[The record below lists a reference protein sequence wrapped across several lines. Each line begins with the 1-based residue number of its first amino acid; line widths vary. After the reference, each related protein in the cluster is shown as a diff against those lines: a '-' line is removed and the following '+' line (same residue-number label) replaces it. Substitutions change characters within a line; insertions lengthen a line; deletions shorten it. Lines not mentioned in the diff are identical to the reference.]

1 MTSFKGEIIETDTII
16 LALKKSLQLKEI
28 CRSISYQKIVDQAI
42 AARGITVTDEEI
54 QVEADRVRYENRLFR
69 AGDTF
74 AWLSDQLLSAE
85 EWELGIRDRLRTEK
99 LAKALFS
106 EEVERFFAENRSS
119 FDQVILYRIA
129 VPYLQ
134 LAQEIAY
141 QIQEEEISFYEAA
154 HLYDMDDA
162 RRYQC
167 GYEGKLYR
175 WNLKPD
181 ISAIVFSASPGQVT
195 APMMIDQSAHLFMI
209 EEFILAELTPERHQ
223 EILDRMFREWLASE
237 LNYLIHA

>member
-1 MTSFKGEIIETDTII
+1 MTSFKGEIIETDKII
-16 LALKKSLQLKEI
+16 LALKKGLRLKEI
-28 CRSISYQKIVDQAI
+28 CRSIAHQRIVDQAI
-42 AARGITVTDEEI
+42 EARGVTVSPEEI
-54 QVEADRVRYENRLFR
+54 QAEADQIRHENRLFR
-69 AGDTF
+69 SSDTF
-74 AWLSDQLLSAE
+74 AWLSDQLVSAE
-85 EWELGIRDRLRTEK
+85 EWEAGIRDRLLTKK
-99 LAKALFS
+99 LAQALFS
-106 EEVERFFAENRSS
+106 QEVERFFAENRSD
-119 FDQVILYRIA
+119 FDQVRLYRIV

-154 HLYDMDDA
+154 HLYDVDDT

-181 ISAIVFSASPGQVT
+181 ISAVVFSASPGQVIT
-195 APMMIDQSAHLFMI
+195 PMMIEQSAHLLMVD
-209 EEFILAELTPERHQ
+209 EFIPSELTLERHQ
-223 EILDRMFREWLASE
+223 EILDRMFREWLTTE